1 MDVAEDVAEADLRL
15 AFESDGY
22 AILPALLSNTEC
34 DELIDAIQASHE
46 TRRPGSRR
54 WLRVEVVANV
64 ARLLRTHPAIS
75 VLLAS
80 DARAVQCTLF
90 AKDPDTNWS
99 VTPHQDLS
107 VPVRERVDADGWS
120 AWCAKEGMTF
130 AQPPSSVLERL
141 LAVRLQLDDGDAA
154 AGPLEVVP
162 GSHRVGRRSAAEI
175 SRLASITRVSCPVP
189 RGGALIMRPLLIHA
203 SGRMQGEG
211 RRRVLHF
218 LYGPPLDG
226 SVSWAD
232 AI

>member
-1 MDVAEDVAEADLRL
+1 MDVAEGFAEADPRL

-22 AILPALLSNTEC
+22 AILPALLPHTEC
-34 DELIDAIQASHE
+34 DQLIDAIQASHDS
-46 TRRPGSRR
+46 RRPGSRR
-54 WLRVEVVANV
+54 WLQVEAVAKA
-64 ARLLRTHPAIS
+64 ARLLRMHPAIS
-75 VLLAS
+75 PLLAP

-90 AKDPDTNWS
+90 AKDPGANWS

-120 AWCAKEGMTF
+120 AWCIKEGMMF
-130 AQPPSSVLERL
+130 VQPPRDLLERL
-141 LAVRLQLDDGDAA
+141 VAVRLQLDDGRAT

-162 GSHRVGRRSAAEI
+162 GSHRKGRRTASEI
-175 SRLASITRVSCPVP
+175 SRLAATTRVACPVP

-203 SGRMQGEG
+203 SGKLQGEG

-218 LYGPPLDG
+218 LYAPPLDDG
-226 SVSWAD
+226 LSWAD